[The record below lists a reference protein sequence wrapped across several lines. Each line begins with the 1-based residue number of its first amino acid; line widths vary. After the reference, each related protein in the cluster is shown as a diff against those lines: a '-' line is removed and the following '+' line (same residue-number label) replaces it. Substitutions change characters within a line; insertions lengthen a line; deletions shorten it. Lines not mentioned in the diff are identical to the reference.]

1 MSIETLRAFAI
12 NKENFNNLNDYIKFA
27 TDYLTFISD
36 NNNIQATIVSQNE
49 NHYKF
54 LQYKEDGTFNITRPL
69 NSDLFYSLQDFAI
82 KKNELIALLGN
93 IRAEA
98 HNTEAYR
105 TVLNRS
111 IYTIQ
116 QCIGAALDAL
126 PANQSNTAK
135 KINGDL
141 FERLICLLFNMCDI
155 SCSSGEV
162 PIAINFD
169 NDESFTM
176 TYQHDLIVKQGSVVK
191 AIGSVKTS
199 SKDRIDK
206 VFLDKF
212 LYSRLTET
220 TLPHF
225 AVFLNDVQ
233 RKNVRSGSRYGVSQ
247 TFLPGKFKAYTVKLN
262 PLNGV
267 YYCDIRPI
275 MLSDNLLHQHIKTFD
290 HLLFEDIWGLL

>member
-1 MSIETLRAFAI
+1 MSIETLRAFVI
-12 NKENFNNLNDYIKFA
+12 NKENFSSLNDYIEFT
-27 TDYLTFISD
+27 TDYLSFISD

-69 NSDLFYSLQDFAI
+69 NSNLFYSLQDFEI

-105 TVLNRS
+105 TVLNRC

-126 PANQSNTAK
+126 PANESNRAK

-141 FERLICLLFNMCDI
+141 FERLIRLLFTMCDI

-233 RKNVRSGSRYGVSQ
+233 RKKVHSGSSYGVSQ
-247 TFLPGKFKAYTVKLN
+247 TFLPGKFKAYTIKLN

-290 HLLFEDIWGLL
+290 HLLFDDIWSLL

>member
-1 MSIETLRAFAI
+1 MSLEALRTFAI
-12 NKENFNNLNDYIKFA
+12 NKENFVNLNDYIEF
-27 TDYLTFISD
+27 TINYLSFIS
-36 NNNIQATIVSQNE
+36 NVSNIQATIISQNE

-69 NSDLFYSLQDFAI
+69 NSSLFYSLEDFRVR
-82 KKNELIALLGN
+82 KDDLITLLGN
-93 IRAEA
+93 IRANA
-98 HNTEAYR
+98 YNTEEYR
-105 TVLNRS
+105 NVLNRCV
-111 IYTIQ
+111 YTIQ

-126 PANQSNTAK
+126 PANQSNTAR

-141 FERLICLLFNMCDI
+141 FERLIRLLFSMCNI
-155 SCSSGEV
+155 NCSSGEV
-162 PIAINFD
+162 PVTINLE
-169 NDESFTM
+169 NDESFIM
-176 TYQHDLIVKQGSVVK
+176 TYQHDLIVKHGSIVK

-212 LYSRLTET
+212 LFSRLTET

-225 AVFLNDVQ
+225 AIFLNDVQ
-233 RKNVRSGSRYGVSQ
+233 RKNVRSGSGYGVSQ
-247 TFLPGKFKAYTVKLN
+247 TFLPGKFKAYTIKLN

-275 MLSDNLLHQHIKTFD
+275 MLTDNLLRQHIKTFD
-290 HLLFEDIWGLL
+290 HLLFDDIWCLL